1 MYEKETKTLAAT
13 MESLSLYIDLGKRKV
28 TEFEEDKLKI
38 MAEFINENKSSF
50 KSENLELSGRL
61 KK

>member
-1 MYEKETKTLAAT
+1 MKKKKNTLAAT
-13 MESLSLYIDLGKRKV
+13 LESLSLYIDLNKRKV

-38 MAEFINENKSSF
+38 MDQFIDENRKNF
-50 KSENLELSGRL
+50 NSENLVLSGKL

>member
-1 MYEKETKTLAAT
+1 

-38 MAEFINENKSSF
+38 MGEFISENKPSF
-50 KSENLELSGRL
+50 KSENLELSVRL

>member
-1 MYEKETKTLAAT
+1 MKKKTNTLAAT
-13 MESLSLYIDLGKRKV
+13 LESLSLYIDLNKRKV

-38 MAEFINENKSSF
+38 MDQFIDEHRKNFN
-50 KSENLELSGRL
+50 SENLVLSDKL